1 MTIRELEDEIE
12 KTEKALFASPS
23 LKDWDRLINRY
34 NELKINWYQM
44 TGRPVE
50 VEAVNIVDLNM
61 K

>member
-34 NELKINWYQM
+34 NELKIKNKLVSNDRA
-44 TGRPVE
+44 TRRSGSG
-50 VEAVNIVDLNM
+50 
-61 K
+61 